1 MPSERFLS
9 IYLNDHLAGSTMG
22 FELAKR
28 AASNN
33 KGTSL
38 GDSLTQLAVD
48 IEEDRR
54 FLEELMGELGT
65 QRNAVKG
72 AALWVAEK
80 VGRLKLN
87 GQITGYSN
95 LSRLIELE
103 ALALGVEGKITLW
116 RTLMQVRAKYPPL
129 EAANLEGLARRAEQ
143 QRSLLEEAHKAAA
156 AQAL

>member
-54 FLEELMGELGT
+54 SLEELMGELGT

-129 EAANLEGLARRAEQ
+129 EAANLEELARRAEQ